1 MKTISLAMLSLSLIS
16 TANACLPSSPADVL
30 VGRIASIE
38 KGGELQRESQS
49 PVGFTLKFTDY
60 NWAFRT
66 WYQRFILP
74 SAHSFE
80 GTFSLNSLKPNDTVV
95 AISSYYNGSKPHNY
109 RIDSLAKLT
118 CQNNKLS
125 LQKPL
130 VIPVSWN
137 REQGAC
143 GISKNYAGMLDGFTD
158 NNQAYYLAKLQQKY
172 PTCDALENAFPKVG
186 QY

>member
-1 MKTISLAMLSLSLIS
+1 MKTIAFAVLMLSLIP
-16 TANACLPSSPADVL
+16 TAQACLPSSPADVL
-30 VGRIASIE
+30 VGRIASID
-38 KGGELQRESQS
+38 KGGELQRISQS

-66 WYQRFILP
+66 WKQWWILP

-80 GTFSLNSLKPNDTVV
+80 GTFSLKSLKPNDVVV
-95 AISSYYNGSKPHNY
+95 ALSSNYNGNKKHDY
-109 RIDSLAKLT
+109 RIDSVAKLT
-118 CQNNKLS
+118 CQNNKLV

-137 REQGAC
+137 RQQQRC
-143 GISKNYAGMLDGFTD
+143 GIGKNYAGILDGFID

-172 PTCDALENAFPKVG
+172 PTCAALEKAFATVK
-186 QY
+186 